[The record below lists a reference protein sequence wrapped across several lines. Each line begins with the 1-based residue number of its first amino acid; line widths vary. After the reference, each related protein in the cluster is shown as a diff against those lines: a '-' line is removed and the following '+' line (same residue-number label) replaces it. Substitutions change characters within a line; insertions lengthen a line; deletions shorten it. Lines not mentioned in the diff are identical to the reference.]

1 MLTNI
6 AIIAD
11 KYLATSYKLVG
22 VDAFSVR
29 TPEEARV
36 KLKEILGAGSHKII
50 LLPEKLAYQLREE
63 RMRSTEMAG
72 VRPLFVIIPD
82 FHGSSGERTKELYQ
96 TISKAVGAK
105 LKLEE

>member
-22 VDAFSVR
+22 VDAFPVK
-29 TPEEARV
+29 TLEEARA
-36 KLKEILGAGSHKII
+36 KLKEILGTGSHKII
-50 LLPEKLAYQLREE
+50 LLPEEFAYQLREE

-72 VRPLFVIIPD
+72 VHPLFVIIPD
-82 FHGSSGERTKELYQ
+82 FHGSTGDRTRELHQ
-96 TISKAVGAK
+96 IVSKAVGAK
-105 LKLEE
+105 LKL